1 MRTNGKK
8 SRAPLVISILAL
20 VLILAIGTVVVRVR
34 QLRAAV
40 SYDSHAAQSG
50 TIVRTVSG
58 TGRVVATQKQTF
70 FATSGGQVGEILF
83 ALGDSVSEGEPV
95 LRTVQGTEVVA
106 SFDGEVTALNVNEN
120 EWFNPG
126 ARLFEITNYDSLEI
140 AASVDELDVAKI
152 NEGQMAK
159 IYINALPDDIR
170 HGNITAIAREGVLSG
185 GIMTF
190 AVRVSISD
198 RSRLLIGMSAEV
210 KVETSRAENV
220 LVIPM
225 KTVNYVDN
233 SPYVLLRVTERE
245 NRRQPVE
252 LGISDGINVEVKQ
265 GLNVGDVVLSVIT
278 SPTPTRPFFGSR

>member
-20 VLILAIGTVVVRVR
+20 VLILAVGTVVIRVR
-34 QLRAAV
+34 QLRSAV
-40 SYDSHAAQSG
+40 SYESHTAQSG

-58 TGRVVATQKQTF
+58 TGRVVATQRQTF
-70 FATSGGQVGEILF
+70 FATAGGQVGEILF
-83 ALGDSVSEGEPV
+83 ALGDAVSEGEPV
-95 LRTVQGTEVVA
+95 LRTVQGTEVIA
-106 SFDGEVTALNVNEN
+106 SFDGEVTALNVTEN

-152 NEGQMAK
+152 SEGQMAK
-159 IYINALPDDIR
+159 IYVNALPDDVR
-170 HGNITAIAREGVLSG
+170 LGSITTIAREGVLSG

-220 LVIPM
+220 LVIPV
-225 KTVNYVDN
+225 KAVYYANN

-245 NRRQPVE
+245 NRRQAVE

-265 GLNVGDVVLSVIT
+265 GLNVDDVVLSVSAST
-278 SPTPTRPFFGSR
+278 TPARPFFGSR